1 MVEGKNRK
9 RPKVLPFRE
18 REREI
23 HDKTC
28 RREFF
33 VEWVVKE
40 KESLVHGQG
49 VVEVEPKWHWALLK
63 SVYSRKK
70 WLVNNK
76 GKNEKLHELDLAY
89 K

>member
-1 MVEGKNRK
+1 M
-9 RPKVLPFRE
+9 
-18 REREI
+18 
-23 HDKTC
+23 
-28 RREFF
+28 
-33 VEWVVKE
+33 KE
-40 KESLVHGQG
+40 KESPIHSQG